1 MDNARLKESP
11 HAYRENWRLRHG
23 LHLIEQKSDSFS
35 DTNFGPELDLSIVPW
50 VLPYIFMPH
59 VPNDNRPNK
68 KTFYH
73 HLQAYR
79 SQRDTERSRIMSIL
93 MDSIQTTSQI
103 GHTGFIEFLEHRR
116 ELYSKLR
123 DFLLRVSRT

>member
-1 MDNARLKESP
+1 
-11 HAYRENWRLRHG
+11 
-23 LHLIEQKSDSFS
+23 
-35 DTNFGPELDLSIVPW
+35 
-50 VLPYIFMPH
+50 MPH

-116 ELYSKLR
+116 ELYSKLW
-123 DFLLRVSRT
+123 DFLLYLLRLKSVRGSNFGKRTCFQYRGCL